1 MVRKRLKIGGLDS
14 FVSKLGE
21 AEKRLQRAVTA
32 LEKAVVARYGDGSA
46 ESQDA
51 ANGEIEAAQARMSAL
66 EAVNLSV
73 AEKLDGTILR
83 VKKILGD

>member
-1 MVRKRLKIGGLDS
+1 MVRKGRKIGGLDS

-21 AEKRLQRAVTA
+21 AEKRLKRAVTA
-32 LEKAVVARYGDGSA
+32 LEQAVVARSGDGSA
-46 ESQDA
+46 DSQEA

-66 EAVNLSV
+66 RAVNVSV